1 MRHKPYHF
9 LCGAWLFDSLSHI
22 FLLLRPHIF
31 PLVHQATN
39 ISFISFFFFYVALC
53 VLPLLCHHALCIL
66 HYVPYKSLPLGLV
79 FFLRFGF
86 GITPKSNWNCTT
98 SGPNGKTRPGVSFY
112 YVVCC
117 MLFVDRFVF
126 CPCISCMCI
135 LLTFWMMKMMMAMM
149 AWQRWRRSTT
159 LMASARRSEEQP
171 VEQDNNNNKLNST
184 RCSAHSTAN
193 LRSHCGRVPS
203 KYNK

>member
-1 MRHKPYHF
+1 MWCMIVWF
-9 LCGAWLFDSLSHI
+9 ALSH
-22 FLLLRPHIF
+22 FF
-31 PLVHQATN
+31 VASSTY
-39 ISFISFFFFYVALC
+39 ISIGTSSNEYFIYFFFF
-53 VLPLLCHHALCIL
+53 LLCSTVCSSSALPSCTVCIL